1 MVCDSG
7 WCKHMQKS
15 TTKTCE
21 TEHTTQLQ
29 QLPHDH
35 SKKKQRKNASH
46 PFDKTP
52 MIKHP
57 ICSPQVLGRS
67 KDKWPCS
74 YKRIQVS
81 VLCSQ

>member
-1 MVCDSG
+1 MVCDPG

-46 PFDKTP
+46 PFDSYDKTP
-52 MIKHP
+52 YLL
-57 ICSPQVLGRS
+57 SPGFRQKQRQMAL
-67 KDKWPCS
+67 
-74 YKRIQVS
+74 Q
-81 VLCSQ
+81 L